1 MSEEKP
7 GLEVREAL
15 TAELAALT
23 ESLPSRIDLDPET
36 VQQDLARLVLTLV
49 ELIRRIVEHQ
59 AVRRMEDPDLED
71 EQIEKMGLAL
81 QLLEAR
87 MAELKEAFGLAGES
101 LNLDLGPLGR
111 LL

>member
-1 MSEEKP
+1 VSEESA

-15 TAELAALT
+15 VEELAALT
-23 ESLPSRIDLDPET
+23 ERLPTRLEVDPET
-36 VQQDLARLVLTLV
+36 VQQDLARLVFTLV

-59 AVRRMEDPDLED
+59 AVRRMEDPDLDE
-71 EQIEKMGLAL
+71 EQIERMGLAL
-81 QLLEAR
+81 QLLEER
-87 MAELKEAFGLAGES
+87 MAELKDAFGLAGES